1 METIILI
8 LCTGLLNVLCFFIG
22 SRIGNK
28 VAKGENI
35 DLPNLNPI
43 DKIQE
48 HKEKKEAR
56 AEKNRMDII
65 MSNIDNYDGTG
76 FNQKDVPR

>member
-1 METIILI
+1 M
-8 LCTGLLNVLCFFIG
+8 LCTGLLNVLCFFVG
-22 SRIGNK
+22 AKVGNK

-56 AEKNRMDII
+56 AEKSRMDII
-65 MSNIDNYDGTG
+65 MSNIDNYDGTSAG
-76 FNQKDVPR
+76 QRDVPR